1 MTQKI
6 TAIWAQDENGLIGK
20 EDRLPWSLPAD
31 LQHFKETTT
40 GHILV
45 MGRVTF
51 DGMGRRTLPNR
62 ISVVVSRDTSY
73 QVDKPNLVVLHSV
86 EEVLDWYQGRDKN
99 LFIIGGGQMFT
110 AFEPYIEEIIRTD
123 IHARYEGDTYFP
135 EDFDWTDFVEVESQ
149 FRPKDADNPADFTVR
164 RFVKKEK

>member
-1 MTQKI
+1 MTEKI
-6 TAIWAQDENGLIGK
+6 TAIWAQDETGLIGK
-20 EDRLPWSLPAD
+20 KDRLPWSLPAD

-86 EEVLDWYQGRDKN
+86 EEVLDWYQGQDKT

-149 FRPKDADNPADFTVR
+149 FRPKDADNPAGFTVR

>member
-1 MTQKI
+1 MTHKI
-6 TAIWAQDENGLIGK
+6 TAIWAQDETGLIGK
-20 EDRLPWSLPAD
+20 EDKLPWSLPAD

-86 EEVLDWYQGRDKN
+86 EEVLDWYQGQDKT

>member
-86 EEVLDWYQGRDKN
+86 EEVLDWYQGQDKT
-99 LFIIGGGQMFT
+99 LFIIGGGQLFT